1 MQENMTQKCCQKHA
15 TVLSHKKV
23 FSCDYVQCKCVSKNK
38 AWQPSFLFAAVRILD
53 DFSQP

>member
-38 AWQPSFLFAAVRILD
+38 A
-53 DFSQP
+53 